1 MRRPSVIALREMRNL
16 EANWDSYG
24 APPINP
30 RAIDQA
36 ILMLDSLSGNWQAVP
51 CSDGGVQ
58 LEKHD
63 NGFDIEVTIR
73 AIPTGDKPT

>member
-1 MRRPSVIALREMRNL
+1 MRPSVVALREMRKL
-16 EANWDSYG
+16 GPNWDSYG
-24 APPINP
+24 APRIEP

-51 CSDGGVQ
+51 CSDGSVQ

-63 NGFDIEVTIR
+63 NGFEIEILIR
-73 AIPTGDKPT
+73 AVPTPRDPA